1 MEEVEGRAGVVAR
14 VEAII
19 KLVRANGW
27 DEVHW
32 VRVILVILVVSPVW
46 KLFSPRLVA
55 VSFVFVASVE
65 ITV

>member
-19 KLVRANGW
+19 EFVRADGR

-32 VRVILVILVVSPVW
+32 VRLVLVVLVMFPVR
-46 KLFSPRLVA
+46 KLFSSRLVA
-55 VSFVFVASVE
+55 VGFVFVALLQSQ
-65 ITV
+65 

>member
-1 MEEVEGRAGVVAR
+1 MEEVEGRAGVIAR

-19 KLVRANGW
+19 KLVRADGW

-32 VRVILVILVVSPVW
+32 VRLILVVLVCPVW

-55 VSFVFVASVE
+55 VSFVFVALLQFQ
-65 ITV
+65 

>member
-1 MEEVEGRAGVVAR
+1 VEEVEGRAGVVAR

-32 VRVILVILVVSPVW
+32 VRVILVVLVVFPVW
-46 KLFSPRLVA
+46 KLFPPRLVA
-55 VSFVFVASVE
+55 VSFVFVALLQYQ
-65 ITV
+65 